1 MLPGKRWNILNT
13 DTNKSVID
21 TILENRNLSADHLEP
36 FRLTQ
41 RLHSPYLLPDME
53 KAVKRILAAIENNE
67 KIFIFGDYDADGI
80 TSAAVLLFFFRKI
93 DFPVNCILP
102 HREKDGYG
110 LRIESVDK
118 IAELGGQLLITVDNG
133 ISSNDAAEHAAK
145 IGLDLVITDHHLQEG
160 DLPEACA
167 IVNPNRKDSKYP
179 FKTICGAAVA
189 FKVVFALAEKLLEKE
204 DFKQFILNSL
214 DLVTIGTIADV
225 MPIRDENYALVKFG
239 LKVLSAT
246 RKPGLAAL
254 KRVSGVKERSVTPV
268 SVGFFLAPRLNA
280 AGRLGS
286 AEDALK
292 LLSADSIE
300 EANHMAA
307 YLDKLNRDRQKMQTD
322 YLNDALRTLDAD
334 EDKMNKVIFVE
345 NENWHPGL
353 TGLVSGQLKELYYRP
368 ALAFAVDSDNNYVG
382 SARSIDSFHITKALT
397 KFSDYFV
404 TYGGHRKA
412 AGLTVHKE
420 HFSRF
425 KQEFTAYADEQIS
438 ADELVPELTVD
449 SIVDIEQANLS
460 TAKIIQEIGPFGE
473 MNPEPVFV
481 LQNAQIHDMFTMTN
495 GRHLKFTVQRGNQT
509 FECVWWRGGEN
520 KDSLWFGQTVDI
532 AFRFGINSWQGKER
546 LQLVVE
552 DASIVS

>member
-53 KAVKRILAAIENNE
+53 KAVKRILEAIEKNE
-67 KIFIFGDYDADGI
+67 KIVIFGDYDADGI
-80 TSAAVLLFFFRKI
+80 TSAAVLVFFFRKI
-93 DFPVNCILP
+93 DYPVTCILP

-110 LRIESVDK
+110 LRIKSIDK
-118 IAELGGQLLITVDNG
+118 IYDMGGQLLITVDNG
-133 ISSNDAAEHAAK
+133 ISSNEAAAYAAK
-145 IGLDLVITDHHLQEG
+145 KGIDIVITDHHLQEG
-160 DLPEACA
+160 ELPEACA
-167 IVNPNRKDSKYP
+167 VVNPNRNDSVYP

-189 FKVVFALAEKLLEKE
+189 FKVVFALGEKLLEQE

-239 LKVLSAT
+239 LKVLAAT

-254 KRVSGVKERSVTPV
+254 KRVSGVKERTVTPV

-292 LLSADSIE
+292 LLTADSIE
-300 EANHMAA
+300 EANQMAA

-322 YLNDALRTLDAD
+322 YLNDALQRLDAD
-334 EDKMNKVIFVE
+334 KKKMDKVIFVE
-345 NENWHPGL
+345 NENWHSGL

-368 ALAFAVDSDNNYVG
+368 ALAFALDADNNYVG
-382 SARSIDSFHITKALT
+382 SARSIDAFHVTKALT
-397 KFSDYFV
+397 KFSRYFAA
-404 TYGGHRKA
+404 YGGHRKA
-412 AGLTVHKE
+412 AGLTVLKE
-420 HFSRF
+420 HFNQF
-425 KQEFTAYADEQIS
+425 KKEFTEYANEQIS
-438 ADELVPELTVD
+438 EDDLVPELTVD
-449 SIVDIEQANLS
+449 SIVDIEQTNLS
-460 TAKIIQEIGPFGE
+460 TAKIIQDIGPFGE
-473 MNPEPVFV
+473 TNPEPVFV

-495 GRHLKFTVQRGNQT
+495 GRHLKFTIQRGNQT
-509 FECVWWRGGEN
+509 FECIWWRGGEN
-520 KDSLWFGQTVDI
+520 KDSLWFGQIIDL
-532 AFRFGINSWQGKER
+532 AFRLGINSWQGKER

-552 DASIVS
+552 DAVIVS